1 MTSLTFAQVQKLLTT
16 VSKSV
21 PDQLNCDGCFEL
33 IGTLADAELHGDEP
47 SDALKS
53 DALEAVKVH
62 LSQCPCCAYE
72 YATLLEALQ
81 EPMATSSESI

>member
-1 MTSLTFAQVQKLLTT
+1 MTTLTFAQVQKLLTT

-33 IGTLADAELHGDEP
+33 MAAFADAELCGDEP
-47 SDALKS
+47 SDALK
-53 DALEAVKVH
+53 AVKIH
-62 LSQCPCCAYE
+62 FSQCPCCAYE

-81 EPMATSSESI
+81 EPSATSNESF